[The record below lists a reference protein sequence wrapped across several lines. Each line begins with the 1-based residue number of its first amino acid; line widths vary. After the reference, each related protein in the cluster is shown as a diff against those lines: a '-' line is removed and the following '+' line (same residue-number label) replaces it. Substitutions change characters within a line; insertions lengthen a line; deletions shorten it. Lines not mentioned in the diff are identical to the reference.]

1 MKNHHVSRK
10 ARAFSV
16 CFFLVII
23 GLWSTTIE
31 AQEQYA
37 YKYNVTSN
45 GEDTLYY
52 RCLQP
57 DNLCSGKK
65 YPLVLFLHGAGER
78 GNDNETQLKHGSGL
92 FLNPVNREK
101 FPAFV
106 IFPQCPKKNFGP
118 FIAEP
123 SNFDG
128 SSFPETFEMSPF
140 IIQVKNLLDDY
151 MNKPEVDKSRIYVIG
166 LSMGGMGVYDMVCRF
181 PDLFAAAVSI
191 CGSVNVQR
199 LPKAKKVCFRI
210 FHGEKDTAVPV
221 ECSRQA
227 YEVLKRCGAKVEYI
241 EFYGCDHFSWN
252 PAFNF
257 PDFMD
262 WLFEQQ
268 K

>member
-1 MKNHHVSRK
+1 
-10 ARAFSV
+10 
-16 CFFLVII
+16 
-23 GLWSTTIE
+23 
-31 AQEQYA
+31 
-37 YKYNVTSN
+37 
-45 GEDTLYY
+45 
-52 RCLQP
+52 
-57 DNLCSGKK
+57 
-65 YPLVLFLHGAGER
+65 
-78 GNDNETQLKHGSGL
+78 
-92 FLNPVNREK
+92 
-101 FPAFV
+101 
-106 IFPQCPKKNFGP
+106 
-118 FIAEP
+118 
-123 SNFDG
+123 
-128 SSFPETFEMSPF
+128 MSPF

-151 MNKPEVDKSRIYVIG
+151 MNKPEVDKSRIYIIG

-199 LPKAKKVCFRI
+199 LPKAKEVCFRI

-241 EFYGCDHFSWN
+241 EFYGCDHLSWN

>member
-10 ARAFSV
+10 ARVFSV

-23 GLWSTTIE
+23 CFRSIGIE
-31 AQEQYA
+31 AQEHYA
-37 YKYNVTSN
+37 YKYSVTSG

-57 DNLCSGKK
+57 ENLRSGKK

-140 IIQVKNLLDDY
+140 ITLVKKLLDDY
-151 MNKPEVDKSRIYVIG
+151 MNKPEIDKDRIYIIG
-166 LSMGGMGVYDMVCRF
+166 LSMGAMGVYDMVCRF
-181 PDLFAAAVSI
+181 PELFAAAVPI

-199 LPKAKKVCFRI
+199 LPQAKKVSFRI
-210 FHGEKDTAVPV
+210 FHGEKDPAVPV
-221 ECSRQA
+221 ECSRRA
-227 YEVLKRCGAKVEYI
+227 YETLKRCVAKVEYI

>member
-10 ARAFSV
+10 ARTFSV
-16 CFFLVII
+16 CFFLVLI
-23 GLWSTTIE
+23 GLWSTNIE

-140 IIQVKNLLDDY
+140 IAQVKNLLDDY
-151 MNKPEVDKSRIYVIG
+151 MSKPEVDDGRIYIIG
-166 LSMGGMGVYDMVCRF
+166 LSMGGMGV
-181 PDLFAAAVSI
+181 
-191 CGSVNVQR
+191 
-199 LPKAKKVCFRI
+199 
-210 FHGEKDTAVPV
+210 
-221 ECSRQA
+221 
-227 YEVLKRCGAKVEYI
+227 
-241 EFYGCDHFSWN
+241 
-252 PAFNF
+252 
-257 PDFMD
+257 
-262 WLFEQQ
+262 
-268 K
+268 